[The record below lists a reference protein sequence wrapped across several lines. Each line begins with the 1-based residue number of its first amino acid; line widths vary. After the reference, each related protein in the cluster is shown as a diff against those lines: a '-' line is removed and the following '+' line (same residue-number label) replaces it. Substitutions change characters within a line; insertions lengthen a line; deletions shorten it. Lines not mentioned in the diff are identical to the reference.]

1 MQSVIS
7 FRIMMFKATFNN
19 ISVISVISVISPMI
33 SICDMHKNMLGGKD
47 KQNSLGSNIY
57 NFVHTLKC
65 STFL

>member
-19 ISVISVISVISPMI
+19 ISVISVISPMI